1 MARLALSKSSLSKQ
15 QSQLKTFERFLPSLD
30 LKRRQLLG
38 VRNKAV
44 KQLAQTEQEINSYT
58 DQLGAR
64 LPMVS
69 DREIKVSGLI
79 KVTDVR
85 LGKENIVGTHLPTL
99 EQVDF
104 AVADYP
110 MLSKPHWVDNM
121 MEELRVI
128 MELKLRAQ
136 VERERVALLEAA
148 VRTITQRV
156 NLFDKVLIPRTR
168 SNIKRIKIYLSDAER
183 AAVINSKIS
192 KRKSAAEEE
201 EAVTP

>member
-15 QSQLKTFERFLPSLD
+15 QTQLKTFERFLPSLD
-30 LKRRQLLG
+30 LKRRQLMG
-38 VRNKAV
+38 VRNKAIR
-44 KQLAQTEQEINSYT
+44 QLAQTHEEIAQYT
-58 DQLGAR
+58 DQLGER

-69 DREIKVSGLI
+69 DREIKVSGLVT
-79 KVTDVR
+79 VTDVTV
-85 LGKENIVGTHLPTL
+85 GKENVVGTHLPTL
-99 EQVDF
+99 EHVAV

-121 MEELRVI
+121 VEELRVI

-136 VERERVALLEAA
+136 VEQQRVRLLDAA

-156 NLFDKVLIPRTR
+156 NLFDKVLIPRAQH
-168 SNIKRIKIYLSDAER
+168 NIKRIKIYLSDAER

-192 KRKSAAEEE
+192 KRKNAVKDG

>member
-15 QSQLKTFERFLPSLD
+15 QTQLKTFERFLPSLD
-30 LKRRQLLG
+30 LKRRQLMG
-38 VRNKAV
+38 VRNKAIR
-44 KQLAQTEQEINSYT
+44 QLAQTQEEITRYT
-58 DQLGAR
+58 DQLGER

-69 DREIKVSGLI
+69 DREIKVSGLVT
-79 KVTDVR
+79 VTDVA
-85 LGKENIVGTHLPTL
+85 LGTENVVGTHLPTL
-99 EQVDF
+99 DNVTV

-121 MEELRVI
+121 VEELCVI

-136 VERERVALLEAA
+136 VEQQRVRLLDVA

-156 NLFDKVLIPRTR
+156 NLFDKVLIPRAR
-168 SNIKRIKIYLSDAER
+168 SNIKRIKIYLADAER

-192 KRKSAAEEE
+192 KRKNAAEDN